1 MACGCQGMVVAGV
14 THRLGVPRG
23 FSPRGCSPSAELH
36 VFVLPGAGLQP
47 LLFSFFFFPFSF
59 QTNFTEALVYEN
71 ILPKELTPTWQ
82 IETIGQLL
90 VLPNLTGS
98 LQFSKKKKKNRTIQ
112 KSWLLNSQ

>member
-47 LLFSFFFFPFSF
+47 LLFSFYFFSFFPFKPS
-59 QTNFTEALVYEN
+59 FTEAFVYEN
-71 ILPKELTPTWQ
+71 ILHKELTPTWQ
-82 IETIGQLL
+82 IETMGQPL

-98 LQFSKKKKKNRTIQ
+98 L
-112 KSWLLNSQ
+112 